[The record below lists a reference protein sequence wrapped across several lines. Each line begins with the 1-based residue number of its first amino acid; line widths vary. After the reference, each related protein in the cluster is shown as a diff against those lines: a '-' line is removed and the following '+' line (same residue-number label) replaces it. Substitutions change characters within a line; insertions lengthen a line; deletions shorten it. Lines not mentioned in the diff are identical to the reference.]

1 MNTQHTPGPWA
12 VDLDRDFTLGGDYC
26 QVEALTP
33 DGMVSRDIC
42 ECPLDT
48 DDHPDGP
55 EWNEDAAN
63 ARLIAAAPEM
73 FAALEGIL
81 ADDDSSVSLADQRAR
96 WTARMDAGRAALAKA
111 SGQNVQRVGPPTE
124 TSTNKNDV

>member
-55 EWNEDAAN
+55 EWSEGAAN
-63 ARLIAAAPEM
+63 ARLIAAAPDLLEVVER
-73 FAALEGIL
+73 FATSGWLAGVAPEVDSNDPVAALL
-81 ADDDSSVSLADQRAR
+81 ARAH
-96 WTARMDAGRAALAKA
+96 AALGKVRGL
-111 SGQNVQRVGPPTE
+111 SGQNVIRVRLAR
-124 TSTNKNDV
+124 K